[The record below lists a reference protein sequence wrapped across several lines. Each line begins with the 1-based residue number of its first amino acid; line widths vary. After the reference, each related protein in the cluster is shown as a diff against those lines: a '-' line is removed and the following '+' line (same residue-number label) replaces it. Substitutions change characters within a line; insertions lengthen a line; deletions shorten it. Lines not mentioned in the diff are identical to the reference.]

1 MTRKLEL
8 LSQLGI
14 EPLQLPGQ
22 EQRHIFFL
30 RDRYAALVER
40 SGDGAFGRVGTAGC
54 MTERGLAMLMWR
66 EGKPYFV
73 AKGGHEA
80 EAEESDVAGLRAFTA
95 DLERVLRAC

>member
-1 MTRKLEL
+1 MTRQLEL

-14 EPLQLPGQ
+14 EPLQVPGQ
-22 EQRHIFFL
+22 ERHTFFI

-40 SGDGAFGRVGTAGC
+40 TRDGAFGRIGTAGC

-66 EGKPYFV
+66 EGKAYFV
-73 AKGGHEA
+73 AKGGHEV
-80 EAEESDVAGLRAFTA
+80 EAGDGEVSALRAFTI

>member
-1 MTRKLEL
+1 MTRQLEL

-14 EPLQLPGQ
+14 EPLQVPGQ
-22 EQRHIFFL
+22 ERHTFFI

-40 SGDGAFGRVGTAGC
+40 TRDGAFGRVGTAGC

-66 EGKPYFV
+66 EGKAFFV
-73 AKGGHEA
+73 AKGGHEVAA
-80 EAEESDVAGLRAFTA
+80 EDAEVAALRAFTT

>member
-1 MTRKLEL
+1 MTRQLEL

-22 EQRHIFFL
+22 ERHTFFV

-40 SGDGAFGRVGTAGC
+40 TRDGAFGRVGTAGC

-66 EGKPYFV
+66 EGKPFFV
-73 AKGGHEA
+73 GKGGHE
-80 EAEESDVAGLRAFTA
+80 EAADETQVAALRAFTT
-95 DLERVLRAC
+95 DLERILRAC